1 MNLTAT
7 YFFPEEYP
15 TPLTQDEIIEIL
27 DQAKPPH
34 WHEAIQVRHKAVN
47 EARMVCFERLDKAF
61 DKRKREF
68 YCVTSPVCESYWEL
82 RRLTDNGVQ
91 LSGAGYDNNSA
102 IEVQKCIPKNCYTF
116 TLFDSFGDGL
126 CCTHGMGSFS
136 VKIDDDTLIL
146 NGGNFSY
153 EDPISFGDCT
163 ENAGKSVKPIA

>member
-1 MNLTAT
+1 VRFALLFRSTFNDDT
-7 YFFPEEYP
+7 
-15 TPLTQDEIIEIL
+15 IL
-27 DQAKPPH
+27 
-34 WHEAIQVRHKAVN
+34 QVRHKAVN
-47 EARMVCFERLDKAF
+47 EARIKVDCCPVCFERLDKAF

-102 IEVQKCIPKNCYTF
+102 IEVQKCIPKNCYMF

-126 CCTHGMGSFS
+126 CCTHGMGSFT